1 MSDPPEVAPN
11 SDANATRRF
20 AGPVDEG
27 EEVGVRVGV
36 GDGVAV
42 GVSVGDSV
50 AVGVGVVLSVGGA
63 VLDAYELAKGGAL
76 ALAES
81 VGAAG
86 DAVLGGVAPAL
97 AEGGT
102 VRDTPVGKGEAV
114 SGAAA
119 VLTADM
125 DALGKALEEEDTLP
139 RPLSRAERE
148 TEGLLLSLRRELSA
162 EVRVGSS
169 KVAVGKRVADGEE
182 NELREGLPLF
192 PGDPLALALPLA
204 ETQVLATPI
213 VLTVNEPRGLALRL
227 SVAVGESVR

>member
-1 MSDPPEVAPN
+1 
-11 SDANATRRF
+11 
-20 AGPVDEG
+20 VDEG

-86 DAVLGGVAPAL
+86 DAVLGGVATAL

-192 PGDPLALALPLA
+192 PGEPLA